1 MKLWYEIQ
9 FRNAYE
15 VAFGVRPV
23 FSVDHLT
30 AAELHFRTALIKAA
44 NGVYSA

>member
-1 MKLWYEIQ
+1 MNLWTEKA
-9 FRNAYE
+9 FRDAYE

-30 AAELHFRTALIKAA
+30 SAELHYRTALIKAA
-44 NGVYSA
+44 FGEYR